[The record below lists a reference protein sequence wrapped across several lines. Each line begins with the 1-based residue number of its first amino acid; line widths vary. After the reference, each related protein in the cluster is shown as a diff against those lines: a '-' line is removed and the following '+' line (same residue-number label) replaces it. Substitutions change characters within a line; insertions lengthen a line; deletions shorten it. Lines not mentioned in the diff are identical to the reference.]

1 MGLPILLVGRGRR
14 SRPGAAAALGAQL
27 PTDLAGHG
35 SAAQKALDPGPDQG
49 AGFIGGGAVGKCW
62 HTAVSARLAHRT
74 VPIQRPLSGADA
86 AKWRCETRIR
96 PPFRDPLAAAH
107 AKTVTA
113 AFDSREGCTDRTKP
127 GPPPNGPTPATPH
140 PPHAQPQVQPGPWIG
155 AGRGSVPISWSHPP
169 QPGQPR
175 RKPALAVAP
184 PRHGSPC
191 LDRRM
196 PGQRPVTSWRKTGI
210 DTYQTAKDRA
220 LRLGRKAAIVGWN
233 DSTKRGREPP
243 WQKT

>member
-1 MGLPILLVGRGRR
+1 MGLPILLVGRGGR
-14 SRPGAAAALGAQL
+14 SRPGAAAALGTQL
-27 PTDLAGHG
+27 PADLAGHG

-86 AKWRCETRIR
+86 AKWRCETRIQ

-127 GPPPNGPTPATPH
+127 GPPPT
-140 PPHAQPQVQPGPWIG
+140 VQPLKHLILLTLNRKFNPAPGLAQVAVQSRYRG
-155 AGRGSVPISWSHPP
+155 ATRPSLVHRAGN
-169 QPGQPR
+169 R
-175 RKPALAVAP
+175 RFRSRRLAMV
-184 PRHGSPC
+184 RH
-191 LDRRM
+191 
-196 PGQRPVTSWRKTGI
+196 
-210 DTYQTAKDRA
+210 A
-220 LRLGRKAAIVGWN
+220 
-233 DSTKRGREPP
+233 
-243 WQKT
+243 